1 MVSRLAFKA
10 ATGLAARLADR
21 FKIFKMYLTH
31 ARFIEYG
38 EHCRR
43 YGLNRLS
50 STEIEATWGMQLEDP
65 KVPKDVVE
73 GQPRIRVGVWTDL
86 FDSDQAIH
94 KVFKKVRN
102 LGPPIGLAAEGN
114 QALSQDEDEGRL
126 KPSTRI
132 HAAKIAFTPSTRIQ
146 PRRVLSYIPP
156 AQRGSEELQVRIIK

>member
-1 MVSRLAFKA
+1 
-10 ATGLAARLADR
+10 
-21 FKIFKMYLTH
+21 MYLTH
-31 ARFIEYG
+31 ARFIEYE
-38 EHCRR
+38 EHRRR

-114 QALSQDEDEGRL
+114 QALSQDEDEGTL
-126 KPSTRI
+126 K
-132 HAAKIAFTPSTRIQ
+132 
-146 PRRVLSYIPP
+146 RRASAIFDAVDGMSGAGGYFMHFSRTEGG
-156 AQRGSEELQVRIIK
+156 ARSSKSG

>member
-1 MVSRLAFKA
+1 
-10 ATGLAARLADR
+10 
-21 FKIFKMYLTH
+21 MYLTH

-114 QALSQDEDEGRL
+114 QALSQDEDEGTL
-126 KPSTRI
+126 K
-132 HAAKIAFTPSTRIQ
+132 
-146 PRRVLSYIPP
+146 RRASAIFDAVDGMSGAGGYFMHFSRTEGG
-156 AQRGSEELQVRIIK
+156 ARSSK

>member
-1 MVSRLAFKA
+1 
-10 ATGLAARLADR
+10 
-21 FKIFKMYLTH
+21 MYLTH
-31 ARFIEYG
+31 AQFIEYQ
-38 EHCRR
+38 ELRRR
-43 YGLNRLS
+43 YGQHRLS
-50 STEIEATWGMQLEDP
+50 SNEIEATWGMQLEDP

-73 GQPRIRVGVWTDL
+73 GQPRIRVVGPDL

-94 KVFKKVRN
+94 KMFEKVRK

-132 HAAKIAFTPSTRIQ
+132 HAAKIAFTPSTRIE

-156 AQRGSEELQVRIIK
+156 AQREERGAPSQDN

>member
-1 MVSRLAFKA
+1 
-10 ATGLAARLADR
+10 
-21 FKIFKMYLTH
+21 MYLTH
-31 ARFIEYG
+31 ARFIEYE
-38 EHCRR
+38 EHRRR

-114 QALSQDEDEGRL
+114 QALSQDEDEGTL
-126 KPSTRI
+126 K
-132 HAAKIAFTPSTRIQ
+132 
-146 PRRVLSYIPP
+146 RRASAIFDAVDGMSGAGGYFMHFSRTEGG
-156 AQRGSEELQVRIIK
+156 ARSSK

>member
-1 MVSRLAFKA
+1 MAFKA

-21 FKIFKMYLTH
+21 FNFFKMYLTH
-31 ARFIEYG
+31 AQFIEFQ
-38 EHCRR
+38 EHRRR
-43 YGLNRLS
+43 YGLTRLS

-73 GQPRIRVGVWTDL
+73 GQARIKVGLWTDL
-86 FDSDQAIH
+86 FDSDEAIK

-126 KPSTRI
+126 KRRASAMSDAVDKDS
-132 HAAKIAFTPSTRIQ
+132 AAKSAFIHCSRTE
-146 PRRVLSYIPP
+146 
-156 AQRGSEELQVRIIK
+156 GGN